1 LSAQTTAGSVP
12 ILNSG
17 EFAWE
22 TDTKKLRVGDG
33 GTLYANLPYEGS
45 VSPIFSGNLIA
56 NGNIVF
62 NESGDNFDF
71 RVEGDTNQNLLF
83 TDASTDRVGIG
94 TNAPASTLHV
104 NGAILANGEIRA
116 SGNLVPATDN
126 TGAVGT
132 AALTWNNGQFTNL
145 TVDSTLTVTSTLNV
159 RAAIDLAD
167 NDILRFGD
175 ADDWEMYHNG
185 TSNFIDL
192 TVGDLFIRDDATAG
206 DPVRMVIQRA
216 GNVGIGTSSPTSILT
231 VDSGNVVFNESGG
244 NFDFRVEGDTDESLL
259 LVDASIDRI
268 GVGTSS
274 PQAKLHVNGTFVAN
288 DVVTL
293 GGGSIPL
300 PRKPIELLNP
310 TNVAELTINN
320 SYTFPTSDGASG
332 QALVTNGSG
341 VVSWSSAGS
350 NNLTRGS
357 FNVTQS
363 SGTFNVDGGYN
374 VGTLDVYYNGIK
386 LLGGTDYTAT
396 NGTSFTLT
404 NIATS
409 GDVVEYVALN
419 ASTSAVGNTSLG
431 SVTATNSQSVFN
443 ITNGYTVGGLAVF
456 LNGVKL
462 IGGVDF
468 TATNGTSFTLMSP
481 ASSGDIVDYIAYGA
495 VVASSNLQ
503 KTGDTMTGNLTIGN
517 GSDLIVEGD
526 LIVAKYKEG
535 FINIGNSSTSKTI
548 DITSGTLQTVI
559 LTGNC
564 TFTMPPVEA
573 GRSFTL
579 LLKTG
584 AGSFTSTFT
593 GVKWPNNSAPTITTT
608 ASKLDILTFVSDGTN
623 WYGNISQNYSV

>member
-1 LSAQTTAGSVP
+1 
-12 ILNSG
+12 
-17 EFAWE
+17 
-22 TDTKKLRVGDG
+22 
-33 GTLYANLPYEGS
+33 
-45 VSPIFSGNLIA
+45 
-56 NGNIVF
+56 
-62 NESGDNFDF
+62 
-71 RVEGDTNQNLLF
+71 
-83 TDASTDRVGIG
+83 
-94 TNAPASTLHV
+94 
-104 NGAILANGEIRA
+104 
-116 SGNLVPATDN
+116 
-126 TGAVGT
+126 
-132 AALTWNNGQFTNL
+132 
-145 TVDSTLTVTSTLNV
+145 
-159 RAAIDLAD
+159 
-167 NDILRFGD
+167 
-175 ADDWEMYHNG
+175 M
-185 TSNFIDL
+185 
-192 TVGDLFIRDDATAG
+192 
-206 DPVRMVIQRA
+206 
-216 GNVGIGTSSPTSILT
+216 
-231 VDSGNVVFNESGG
+231 
-244 NFDFRVEGDTDESLL
+244 
-259 LVDASIDRI
+259 
-268 GVGTSS
+268 
-274 PQAKLHVNGTFVAN
+274 
-288 DVVTL
+288 
-293 GGGSIPL
+293 
-300 PRKPIELLNP
+300 
-310 TNVAELTINN
+310 
-320 SYTFPTSDGASG
+320 
-332 QALVTNGSG
+332 
-341 VVSWSSAGS
+341 
-350 NNLTRGS
+350 
-357 FNVTQS
+357 
-363 SGTFNVDGGYN
+363 
-374 VGTLDVYYNGIK
+374 
-386 LLGGTDYTAT
+386 LGGTDYTAT